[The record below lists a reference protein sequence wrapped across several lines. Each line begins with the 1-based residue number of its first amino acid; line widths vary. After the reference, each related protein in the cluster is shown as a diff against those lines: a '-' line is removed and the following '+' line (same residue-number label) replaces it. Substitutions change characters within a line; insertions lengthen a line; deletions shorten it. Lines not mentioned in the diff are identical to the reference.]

1 MKIREI
7 LSRLSPAFGR
17 EDVIC
22 RLFTSWLFASLIL
35 VMGGTVVYDSL
46 SYTASVSFPILILLF
61 ALLFVAFSVLDYFL
75 RDFPCDPIA
84 LFAVSVASAIYW
96 LSDKS
101 NPFVALAV
109 FVFLALV
116 MLYAVHRTDV
126 LFERIR
132 ISRRVLWISV
142 AAFALIFC
150 TVVSIIGCLRYLC
163 FFASNYD
170 FGLFCDMFYSMRENG
185 LPLTTSE
192 RDKLLSHFAVH
203 ISPIYYLI
211 LPFFCIFPSP
221 LTLQIAQA
229 VVLALGV
236 IPLLLLA
243 KHFGL
248 SRGTSLLLSGLY
260 LFYPALSAG
269 CFYDIHENCFLP
281 LLLLFTFYFYEK
293 KQAIPMYVSA
303 LLVLAVKEDA
313 AVYLFLFAVY
323 LLIARRSYIHGAI
336 LSVLSLTYFS
346 LAIFLLTK
354 FGDGAMIGR
363 FDNLI
368 YDQSEGLIGAVK
380 TALANP
386 GFLLTQLF
394 SATGS
399 SWGKVLYFLQM
410 MLPLGFLPFLTK
422 KASRWLLV
430 LPILLNLLT
439 AYVYQYDIGFQYHFG
454 ILAFL
459 FYAAAQNLPEISA
472 GLRTRTLALA
482 LAGCICFFSAAALP
496 NLGYYARTYAATKN
510 DCAEMQKALELIPKD
525 ASVSAS
531 GYLLA
536 HIADRAVVYEVAYH
550 GNKTDVDYVA
560 LDLRYGADVS
570 KTTHYYETRGYR
582 TLTELDGLLLI
593 LVSPR
598 VK

>member
-1 MKIREI
+1 MKIRELLI
-7 LSRLSPAFGR
+7 RLLPAFGR

-22 RLFTSWLFASLIL
+22 RLLSSWLSASLMLLLFGSASYGNLAYSATVSFPLLIL
-35 VMGGTVVYDSL
+35 VFCFFFIAL
-46 SYTASVSFPILILLF
+46 CILKF
-61 ALLFVAFSVLDYFL
+61 FL
-75 RDFPCDPIA
+75 RSYPTEPIA
-84 LFAVSVASAIYW
+84 LFSVALMSAIHW
-96 LSDKS
+96 LSDK
-101 NPFVALAV
+101 NDPFLTLGV
-109 FVFLALV
+109 FAFLTLV
-116 MLYAVHRTDV
+116 TLYAAHHVSP
-126 LFERIR
+126 LFDKIR
-132 ISRRVLWISV
+132 ISRRALLISIVAV
-142 AAFALIFC
+142 AAVSCTLIAI
-150 TVVSIIGCLRYLC
+150 VGCLRYLC
-163 FFASNYD
+163 FFASNFD
-170 FGLFCDMFYSMRENG
+170 FGLFCDMFYGMKETG
-185 LPLTTSE
+185 LPMTTSE

-229 VVLALGV
+229 VIVVLGV
-236 IPLLLLA
+236 IPLALLA

-248 SRGTSLLLSGLY
+248 SRGASLFLSALY
-260 LFYPALSAG
+260 LFYPALASG

-281 LLLLFTFYFYEK
+281 LLLLSTFYFYEK
-293 KQAIPMYVSA
+293 KQPIPMYVTA
-303 LLVLAVKEDA
+303 LLVLSVKEDA

-323 LLIARRSYIHGAI
+323 LLLSRRSYIHGAI
-336 LSVLSLTYFS
+336 LSVLSLSYFS
-346 LAIFLLTK
+346 LALFILNK

-368 YDQSEGLIGAVK
+368 YDKSEGLIGAVK
-380 TALANP
+380 AAIANP
-386 GFLLTQLF
+386 GYLLTQLF
-394 SATGS
+394 SADGS
-399 SWGKVLYFLQM
+399 TPGKVIYFLQM

-430 LPILLNLLT
+430 APMLLNLLT

-459 FYAAAQNLPEISA
+459 FYATVQNLPELSSGI
-472 GLRTRTLALA
+472 RTRALALA
-482 LAGCICFFSAAALP
+482 LSGCICFFSAAVFP
-496 NLGYYARTYAATKN
+496 SLGYYVDTYAAEK
-510 DCAEMQKALELIPKD
+510 DHYKEMEKALDLIPKD

-536 HIADRAVVYEVAYH
+536 HIADRAVVYEVYYH

-560 LDLRYGADVS
+560 LDLRYGSDVS
-570 KTTHYYETRGYR
+570 KTTRYYETRGYR
-582 TLTELDGLLLI
+582 VLAELEGLLLI